1 MQLGFSAAARELE
14 AWLVGCHA
22 RLQAQAA
29 RAPSRADPAW
39 RREYDCIEEARRAP
53 MCRSRAHAS
62 VPAGAH
68 LPVPSQCVW
77 GARLQLMCGVRPCAG
92 AVTH

>member
-1 MQLGFSAAARELE
+1 VQLGFSAAARELE

-29 RAPSRADPAW
+29 RGAAGAAPAP
-39 RREYDCIEEARRAP
+39 RRGGDSNEEARRAP